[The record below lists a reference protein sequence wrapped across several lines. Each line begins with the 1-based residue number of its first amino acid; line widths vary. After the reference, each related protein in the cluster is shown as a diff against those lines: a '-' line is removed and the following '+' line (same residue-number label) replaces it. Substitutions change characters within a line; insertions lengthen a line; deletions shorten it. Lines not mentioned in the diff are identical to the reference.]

1 MIEKVIFVAT
11 MILVLAII
19 FQEPI
24 FKIYN
29 FFKNEN

>member
-24 FKIYN
+24 MYVFR
-29 FFKNEN
+29 FLKNKD